1 MLRKEERTAHR
12 LLTEI
17 KQEGRFGMKKL
28 FQLVIMCFTALMLSA
43 CGTGGGESDEGIQIV
58 ESEPLDMA
66 VSAEG
71 EKAEDAENRAPGDN
85 AAEPETDAET
95 ADLWTGEYNDRDV
108 NEPNLAIRKNA
119 DGSYRIFI
127 GIYRLA
133 VFDDGHGV
141 LTEKG
146 MEINATEPDGNQ
158 TGGIITLNGDEATV
172 TFDPGWEGFGTV
184 YSFQYSKT
192 SDTPDSA
199 LFAD

>member
-71 EKAEDAENRAPGDN
+71 EKAEDAEPLAGALINGGLPCAEVTFRTD
-85 AAEPETDAET
+85 AAEES
-95 ADLWTGEYNDRDV
+95 
-108 NEPNLAIRKNA
+108 I
-119 DGSYRIFI
+119 YRITGRGLQFQVSKI
-127 GIYRLA
+127 KCHIYN
-133 VFDDGHGV
+133 
-141 LTEKG
+141 
-146 MEINATEPDGNQ
+146 I
-158 TGGIITLNGDEATV
+158 
-172 TFDPGWEGFGTV
+172 
-184 YSFQYSKT
+184 
-192 SDTPDSA
+192 
-199 LFAD
+199 

>member
-1 MLRKEERTAHR
+1 
-12 LLTEI
+12 
-17 KQEGRFGMKKL
+17 MKKL
-28 FQLVIMCFTALMLSA
+28 FQLVIMCFTVLMLSA
-43 CGTGGGESDEGIQIV
+43 CGTDGSESDEGIQIV
-58 ESEPLDMA
+58 ESEPLDVV

-71 EKAEDAENRAPGDN
+71 EKADDAENRAPRDN

-146 MEINATEPDGNQ
+146 MEFTATAPDGKQ

>member
-1 MLRKEERTAHR
+1 
-12 LLTEI
+12 
-17 KQEGRFGMKKL
+17 MKKL

-133 VFDDGHGV
+133 VFDDGHVVEYGTHRE
-141 LTEKG
+141 LYDRKGIYTEMFDKQAKFYRDGEGKG
-146 MEINATEPDGNQ
+146 K
-158 TGGIITLNGDEATV
+158 IISG
-172 TFDPGWEGFGTV
+172 
-184 YSFQYSKT
+184 
-192 SDTPDSA
+192 
-199 LFAD
+199 

>member
-1 MLRKEERTAHR
+1 MTRK
-12 LLTEI
+12 I
-17 KQEGRFGMKKL
+17 GR
-28 FQLVIMCFTALMLSA
+28 
-43 CGTGGGESDEGIQIV
+43 
-58 ESEPLDMA
+58 
-66 VSAEG
+66 
-71 EKAEDAENRAPGDN
+71 
-85 AAEPETDAET
+85 PETT
-95 ADLWTGEYNDRDV
+95 RQNRR

-146 MEINATEPDGNQ
+146 MEFTATAPDGKQ